1 MGCST
6 ERGAFG
12 SYLREGDGRRG
23 RTERRCSRR
32 VCVCHSRFVMIRS
45 RERSRR
51 SRHPVR
57 SPFLCAKKRNLECGT
72 FVFRARSSPI
82 GSRRG
87 AAPRASRSQFHT
99 REPLSTRRRTRRDSH
114 HVRPRL
120 GCVSRFDARVS
131 RIPPG
136 ATPRA
141 RDAERRATPVAAANF
156 AFLARLKSRVPRRAG
171 RRGSLLASRRV
182 PLTAVP
188 PLRARAA
195 TPRSP
200 KRQTT
205 RSSRSP
211 TSPPRPRR
219 RRRSRPIPASR
230 TKMRRNPR

>member
-1 MGCST
+1 MRATSVCVSFVVRHDT
-6 ERGAFG
+6 FT
-12 SYLREGDGRRG
+12 RRG
-23 RTERRCSRR
+23 RDSRVIPFAR
-32 VCVCHSRFVMIRS
+32 LFCARKSEKSSAALSFSAADR
-45 RERSRR
+45 RR
-51 SRHPVR
+51 SDHAAVQRRAP
-57 SPFLCAKKRNLECGT
+57 
-72 FVFRARSSPI
+72 RARSFT
-82 GSRRG
+82 
-87 AAPRASRSQFHT
+87 RASPFRLADALDATATMSDLDWGAS
-99 REPLSTRRRTRRDSH
+99 RASTPAS
-114 HVRPRL
+114 L
-120 GCVSRFDARVS
+120 ES
-131 RIPPG
+131 PPG

>member
-1 MGCST
+1 MLATSVCVSFEVRHDT
-6 ERGAFG
+6 FTREVATVASSRSLAF
-12 SYLREGDGRRG
+12 SVREKKAKPRVRHFRFPRQIVADRI
-23 RTERRCSRR
+23 TARCS
-32 VCVCHSRFVMIRS
+32 
-45 RERSRR
+45 
-51 SRHPVR
+51 
-57 SPFLCAKKRNLECGT
+57 
-72 FVFRARSSPI
+72 
-82 GSRRG
+82 
-87 AAPRASRSQFHT
+87 AAPRARSFTRASPFRLADALDATATMSDLDWGASRA
-99 REPLSTRRRTRRDSH
+99 STPAS
-114 HVRPRL
+114 L
-120 GCVSRFDARVS
+120 ES
-131 RIPPG
+131 PPG

>member
-32 VCVCHSRFVMIRS
+32 VCVCHSWFVMIRS

-57 SPFLCAKKRNLECGT
+57 SPFLCAKKRNLRMQH
-72 FVFRARSSPI
+72 FRFPRQIVADRI
-82 GSRRG
+82 TQR

>member
-1 MGCST
+1 MLATS
-6 ERGAFG
+6 
-12 SYLREGDGRRG
+12 
-23 RTERRCSRR
+23 
-32 VCVCHSRFVMIRS
+32 VCVSFVVRHDTFTREVATVASSRSLAFSV
-45 RERSRR
+45 REKAKPPNAALSFSAPDRRR
-51 SRHPVR
+51 SDHGAVQRRAP
-57 SPFLCAKKRNLECGT
+57 
-72 FVFRARSSPI
+72 RARSFT
-82 GSRRG
+82 
-87 AAPRASRSQFHT
+87 RASPFR
-99 REPLSTRRRTRRDSH
+99 LADTRRDSH

-230 TKMRRNPR
+230 TKTRRSRR

>member
-1 MGCST
+1 MLATSVCVSFEVRHDT
-6 ERGAFG
+6 FTREVATVASSRSLAF
-12 SYLREGDGRRG
+12 SVREKAKPRVRHFRFPRQIVADRI
-23 RTERRCSRR
+23 TQRCSAARLAL
-32 VCVCHSRFVMIRS
+32 RS
-45 RERSRR
+45 FTRA
-51 SRHPVR
+51 
-57 SPFLCAKKRNLECGT
+57 SPFRLADALDAT
-72 FVFRARSSPI
+72 ATMSDLDW
-82 GSRRG
+82 G
-87 AAPRASRSQFHT
+87 ASRASTPASL
-99 REPLSTRRRTRRDSH
+99 ES
-114 HVRPRL
+114 
-120 GCVSRFDARVS
+120 
-131 RIPPG
+131 PPG

-171 RRGSLLASRRV
+171 RRSLLASRRV

>member
-1 MGCST
+1 MRATSVCVSFVVRHDT
-6 ERGAFG
+6 FT
-12 SYLREGDGRRG
+12 RRG
-23 RTERRCSRR
+23 RDSRVIPFARLFCARKSEKSSAALSFSRQFVGDRITQRCSAARLAL
-32 VCVCHSRFVMIRS
+32 RS
-45 RERSRR
+45 FTRA
-51 SRHPVR
+51 
-57 SPFLCAKKRNLECGT
+57 SPFRLADALDAT
-72 FVFRARSSPI
+72 ATMSDLDW
-82 GSRRG
+82 G
-87 AAPRASRSQFHT
+87 ASRASTPASL
-99 REPLSTRRRTRRDSH
+99 ES
-114 HVRPRL
+114 
-120 GCVSRFDARVS
+120 
-131 RIPPG
+131 PPG

-195 TPRSP
+195 TLPSP